1 MMPDTGPF
9 RSIATRHCCRCIAD
23 SFKDHGIPFSGLG
36 CEQFATWSQGGPIE
50 FTGRKSG
57 LSRDVGTGCTA
68 AGGAARTR
76 QITGNQLIAAVVL
89 HQRRKRTAIRCSAH
103 FPKQLSNL
111 CQLQNY
117 NADHRSVA
125 RTYMVSPLQPFGVD
139 PSFNARSSMYHP
151 YAAQRP
157 WQYYNTTAGSSEVSD
172 SGVPYAFFHR
182 PAIGLKDGFPI
193 VFPVCH
199 SS

>member
-1 MMPDTGPF
+1 LQQ
-9 RSIATRHCCRCIAD
+9 
-23 SFKDHGIPFSGLG
+23 GI
-36 CEQFATWSQGGPIE
+36 
-50 FTGRKSG
+50 
-57 LSRDVGTGCTA
+57 A
-68 AGGAARTR
+68 AGALLTVSKTMAFHFPGLAVNNSLRGLKAALSNLLAGNLDSAEMLEQAAQQQEVLARTR